1 MKISISVLP
10 HTPLKSPFLPP
21 GTASSNRISALVGR
35 PTSWA
40 VWPLCLKNGGPRI
53 SLHIV
58 AKKRPALLSSQRFE
72 SAILDVFKTFLN
84 VFKRLKAPFLNVFFA
99 IEILPPLSTY
109 SILRL

>member
-40 VWPLCLKNGGPRI
+40 VWPLCLENGGPRI

-58 AKKRPALLSSQRFE
+58 AKKRPDILSSQRFG
-72 SAILDVFKTFLN
+72 SAILDVFIRFLSVFYSLLN
-84 VFKRLKAPFLNVFFA
+84 VFKRF
-99 IEILPPLSTY
+99 
-109 SILRL
+109 